1 MVVYNSLLQTTF
13 FVSPPIGIFNRK
25 IYSFYQQIPN
35 AIVFYV
41 YFCSKLKKESWQ
53 IFGMN

>member
-1 MVVYNSLLQTTF
+1 MQMVVYNSLLQTTVF
-13 FVSPPIGIFNRK
+13 LYLIIGIFNRE

-41 YFCSKLKKESWQ
+41 YFCSKLKKNHGKYLE
-53 IFGMN
+53 

>member
-41 YFCSKLKKESWQ
+41 YFCSKLN
-53 IFGMN
+53 MNHGKYLE

>member
-1 MVVYNSLLQTTF
+1 MQMVVYNSLLQTTVF
-13 FVSPPIGIFNRK
+13 LYLIIGIFNRE

-41 YFCSKLKKESWQ
+41 YFCSKLK
-53 IFGMN
+53 